1 MNTSERFASSEDA
14 YITLP
19 RKASRVNYLFP
30 VPRTNTRGQGEDPKV
45 SEWTIAKELC
55 KFIP

>member
-19 RKASRVNYLFP
+19 RKVSRVNYLFP

-45 SEWTIAKELC
+45 SE
-55 KFIP
+55 